1 MRWPKKSKVTG
12 RFVFTK
18 KRDSDVNLSS
28 STLPLSTTTTSSS
41 SSSSSSTT
49 CSSALTSAPAARD
62 SSSPFIPLHRSAPGC
77 SPAAIFKAAVGN
89 NRPSPASFS
98 SSSTTTSAS
107 TFSPLSS
114 SSLTEAELEAALNTN
129 PKIWQS
135 IRSRKSPTPTRGNLN
150 GRGSDD
156 SFSSS
161 GSYLA
166 RGGTTH
172 SPMVSSLEA
181 SGDSNVRG
189 PSGAD
194 ESWKQAYIFAEADSE
209 SNIVFS
215 ATEDGLPLVKGA
227 TVLKLVERLTYP
239 TYPDPEFV
247 ASFLLTYRTFATARE
262 VLRLLAARF
271 NIPTPS
277 GLTDKALADL
287 KRDYITPVRLR
298 VMNVLKTW
306 LVSHFYDF
314 EGEQM
319 VKDVKEFFEASVVNG
334 GDLVMAKAGAQLL
347 RILERQCEGKE
358 EVKKSHMFD
367 EPPPTPILGDLHTKD
382 HLGNGNLGL
391 LDVHPDEMARQMTL
405 VECAF
410 YMRIKSWECLNQA
423 WTKEDKIER
432 APNIM
437 AMTERF
443 NKVSAW
449 VVTELVTEKDDTT
462 RVARL
467 QRLIEVAHACCA
479 QNNFH
484 GGMEILSGLLTAAAH
499 RLKHTWAVLSPK
511 VQGLFESIKTT
522 LSSEKNYQTLRTHLR
537 TMSGPCIP
545 YLGMFLTDLTFIEDG
560 TPNELPGGLI
570 NFAKRRSL
578 AQVIREIQQFQ
589 QCPFNFEAVP
599 AIQKILENAKPLST
613 DDAYKLSLE
622 IAPRGSQP
630 LSQKQIKEMRSR
642 YKKLM
647 REGRASGPR
656 RERNE
661 AVAEIELDIPEG
673 YPFGQ
678 KDDPSNLVLEQREG
692 RVVVKYATLEKLV
705 ERLTHARYSDTTLV
719 NMFLLTYRSFV
730 TSHDLLTLL
739 MARFRV
745 PLPKN
750 KSDEVLSAWRNQT
763 QRPIHCRVFNMCKSW
778 ITKYLYDSDA
788 VRDEAFINRF
798 LAFLDEMSAVDDAY
812 LRGAAGPLKAK
823 LTAKATQLSLQ
834 AQYSQSDTSMS
845 EQAPQSPQSQSQPQA
860 ASAPGSSMMSFS
872 VEELA
877 SQICL
882 LDQELFVQIPTWE
895 FCVQAWKKKK
905 DRGVMPCLKIS
916 AFNARH
922 AALLAWIQSEIVS
935 GKTTRERS
943 ARLGHCLKIIEKC
956 YVLGDLNAVATIVSA
971 LQLPAISSM
980 TAVWAGM
987 APYPVEAFESMK
999 HVVQSWSNFASF
1011 QDKLATMTP
1020 TLPYLYTYTS
1030 QLIWLEI
1037 HSSDSVAGLV
1047 NFEKWQAMA
1056 EIVLELQRMQH
1067 SQVDIAPLPQV
1078 RHYLEN
1084 YPVLSA
1090 QRIAELAQQELSDEP
1105 PGTATI
1111 PGSGAGAGTLMRKHL
1126 ADTQPYITTP
1136 SPTLVKR
1143 VTHPEVLASN
1153 PALRTALRD
1162 VVLGDL
1168 MATLEQ
1174 KNAEIVALKEEVSQL
1189 REALQRITTTA
1200 ATTTTTTDGDT

>member
-1 MRWPKKSKVTG
+1 MDKSKGTG
-12 RFVFTK
+12 RFAFTK

-41 SSSSSSTT
+41 SSSSSS
-49 CSSALTSAPAARD
+49 RVG
-62 SSSPFIPLHRSAPGC
+62 GC
-77 SPAAIFKAAVGN
+77 P
-89 NRPSPASFS
+89 
-98 SSSTTTSAS
+98 
-107 TFSPLSS
+107 
-114 SSLTEAELEAALNTN
+114 EH
-129 PKIWQS
+129 QS
-135 IRSRKSPTPTRGNLN
+135 
-150 GRGSDD
+150 
-156 SFSSS
+156 
-161 GSYLA
+161 
-166 RGGTTH
+166 H
-172 SPMVSSLEA
+172 
-181 SGDSNVRG
+181 
-189 PSGAD
+189 GAD

-347 RILERQCEGKE
+347 RILERQMSVSGGDQCEGKE

-499 RLKHTWAVLSPK
+499 RLKHTWA

-922 AALLAWIQSEIVS
+922 AALTNATTTVPQLLAWIQSEIVS

-943 ARLGHCLKIIEKC
+943 ARLGHCLKIIEARQFPTKC

-1067 SQVDIAPLPQV
+1067 SQV

-1111 PGSGAGAGTLMRKHL
+1111 PGRF
-1126 ADTQPYITTP
+1126 
-1136 SPTLVKR
+1136 KR